1 MNWDALSAVG
11 ELIGALAVVVSLLYV
26 GRQIRQSTAAA
37 RASSF
42 QSMTET
48 MVEVN
53 TSVLLDAPTY
63 DLMVRALASEPLT
76 ENERARYLVFFW
88 DVLRILE
95 SAHYQV
101 ELGVLDASKLLSIAG
116 NMQSHLKCQ
125 VGAEAWSVLQ
135 SRYGPAFR
143 SFVSEV
149 AATELPTL
157 TDVVQRGR
165 TSRPER
171 GKGPG

>member
-1 MNWDALSAVG
+1 VNWNALGAVG
-11 ELIGALAVVVSLLYV
+11 ELVGALAVVVSLLYV
-26 GRQIRQSTAAA
+26 ARQIRQSTAATKA
-37 RASSF
+37 ASF

-48 MVEVN
+48 MVHIN

-63 DLMVRALASEPLT
+63 DLMIRALASESLT
-76 ENERARYLVFFW
+76 EVERARYLVFFW
-88 DVLRILE
+88 DVLRMLE

-101 ELGVLDASKLLSIAG
+101 ELGVLDESKLLSIAG

-135 SRYGPAFR
+135 TRYPPEFR
-143 SFVSEV
+143 SVVSDL
-149 AATELPTL
+149 AARDLPTL

-165 TSRPER
+165 RP
-171 GKGPG
+171 GG